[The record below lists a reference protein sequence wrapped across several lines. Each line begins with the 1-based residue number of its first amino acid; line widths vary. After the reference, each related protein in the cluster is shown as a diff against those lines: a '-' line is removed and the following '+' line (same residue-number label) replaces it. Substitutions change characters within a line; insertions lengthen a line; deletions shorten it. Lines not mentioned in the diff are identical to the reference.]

1 MPRAAD
7 AGVRDL
13 STVPDT
19 GKPVGVENRESR
31 IDRLVI

>member
-19 GKPVGVENRESR
+19 GKPAGAENRDPR
-31 IDRLVI
+31 AGRLVI